1 MTEILPLKGID
12 APNNGAR
19 GCGLLV
25 AFCGIDGSG
34 KTELSRRVVLKME
47 DVGICSTRFVS
58 FSGNESKYWQT
69 VMDSKRMMSA
79 SDDPIPPEID
89 QSLHLFEFL
98 TYAQNTLPKLL
109 TEVPIVIAERYALG
123 RAALIRWDTGIK
135 GSWPEKTLLKAVES
149 GRIIRPDL
157 TILLDVTVE
166 EATRRLIKRGP
177 PFEEKEKP
185 EHLKT
190 VKENLLDLANCTEYG
205 QKGVEIVDT
214 TNHPAEELAT
224 MITQRIINFRQK

>member
-1 MTEILPLKGID
+1 MLEVLPLRGIN
-12 APNNGAR
+12 APNNGVR

-34 KTELSRRVVLKME
+34 KTELSRRVVSKME
-47 DVGICSTRFVS
+47 DEGICSTRFVS
-58 FSGNESKYWQT
+58 FSGNESRYWQT

-79 SDDPIPPEID
+79 SNDPIPPEID

-123 RAALIRWDTGIK
+123 RAALIRWDTGTK
-135 GSWPEKTLLKAVES
+135 GTWPGKTLLKAIES

-166 EATRRLIKRGP
+166 EATRRIVKRGP

-190 VKENLLDLANCTEYG
+190 VRRNLLDLANCTEYG
-205 QKGVEIVDT
+205 QKGVEVVDT
-214 TNHPAEELAT
+214 TNRPIEELST
-224 MITQRIINFRQK
+224 MITQRIIKLRQK

>member
-1 MTEILPLKGID
+1 MTEILPLRGIN
-12 APNNGAR
+12 APSNGAR

-34 KTELSRRVVLKME
+34 KTELSRRVVSKME
-47 DVGICSTRFVS
+47 DEDICSTRFVS

-79 SDDPIPPEID
+79 SNDPIPPEID

-109 TEVPIVIAERYALG
+109 TEVPVVIAERYALG
-123 RAALIRWDTGIK
+123 RAALIRWDTGVK

-190 VKENLLDLANCTEYG
+190 VRRNLFDLTNCREYG
-205 QKGVEIVDT
+205 QRGVEIIDT
-214 TNHPAEELAT
+214 TNRPDPPTLVT
-224 MITQRIINFRQK
+224 F